1 MLEDLTGIGSKTKQA
16 LSHLGIDT
24 LEDLIDYYPYRY
36 ELVKR
41 SNIEEK
47 KEDDDVIVDG
57 IVMNIPRVVYFKKH
71 LERMTFQMQLQD
83 RMIEIVIFNRG

>member
-1 MLEDLTGIGSKTKQA
+1 MVKNMLEDLTGIGSKTKQA

-47 KEDDDVIVDG
+47 K
-57 IVMNIPRVVYFKKH
+57 
-71 LERMTFQMQLQD
+71 
-83 RMIEIVIFNRG
+83 